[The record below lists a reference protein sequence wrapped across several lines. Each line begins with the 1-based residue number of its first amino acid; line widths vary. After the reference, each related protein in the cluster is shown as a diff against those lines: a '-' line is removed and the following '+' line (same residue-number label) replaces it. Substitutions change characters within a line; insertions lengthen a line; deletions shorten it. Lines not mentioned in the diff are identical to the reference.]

1 MTDGIVPFFSFTMV
15 GRSGLVSYSFEPLPF
30 ENLHMNIATIL
41 KSEISRVARKEV
53 RTELQALKKTTTKFR
68 SDNAELKRRLA
79 EVERLIK
86 QLSKGVGTKAVAA
99 PADEFGKVP
108 RFSAKRLAAQRA
120 RLGLSAANF
129 GKLVGV
135 SGASIYLW
143 ENGKARPRAS
153 QMPGIA
159 AVRLMSKRDAAA
171 KLAELG

>member
-1 MTDGIVPFFSFTMV
+1 MI
-15 GRSGLVSYSFEPLPF
+15 
-30 ENLHMNIATIL
+30 ENMNIATIL

-53 RTELQALKKTTTKFR
+53 RSELQSLKKTMTKLR
-68 SDNAELKRRLA
+68 SDNAELKRRLLDL
-79 EVERLIK
+79 EKLVK
-86 QLSKGVGTKAVAA
+86 QLSKGVAKKAAA
-99 PADEFGKVP
+99 VPADEFGKVP
-108 RFSAKRLAAQRA
+108 RFSAKRLAAQRV